1 VIALIETIANLM
13 QIKRDDGRKFVLLLG
28 AGCSMSSGVKSTNR
42 IMEELLERYG
52 SGITGPTLPDRF
64 DKLWRRSTD
73 LDRRA
78 FLKPLLDCRPSS
90 GYDKLA
96 RLIEAGYFD
105 VAITLN
111 FDLLLERSLDAIN
124 FTDYRALVRGEHAED
139 AMQRMVDGREPRFKL
154 LKLHG
159 SLRSAD
165 QFLFAVEEMDKY
177 PDPIA
182 SLVQRITAADIIV
195 CGYAFEDLCIMRTFA
210 EHGGNVVCVNPTGV
224 PRRLQPFMRNR
235 QSSDFA
241 IEADFD
247 SFFEELHRHLL
258 KAGAP
263 RTGEQPLPNPFKFLE
278 SYDETDKEAFAGRED
293 ETRDFLRRL
302 GQAPIPRI
310 VLVAGP
316 EMAGKTSLVRAGLLA
331 GLDQTTHEGI
341 YLRCKSNPTQSL
353 PLELFAYL
361 GQDYTSATSP
371 PSLAEALTAAGETSG
386 GRQRVLVLD
395 EFDRVVKEVVRDQ
408 DWSTKAGHNLLTAF
422 LRDHLFPG
430 CHDRLTLV
438 PVITEEVSPVT
449 AIFNECLNAGVPAAM
464 VQCLPFEGRNVADII
479 RALAA
484 KGGFEFD
491 ERIIAEMVQK
501 YEQSRKERTPEA
513 RFTLTHIQAVCHILA
528 TQRRVEY
535 DAYKQAFDKNLEALH
550 QAINVHDIMCFVE
563 DFSWPDTVWLR
574 NMIKVPLK
582 ENKERIAVFIKSH
595 YRELLP
601 SSRAPAGAARDALR
615 VVG

>member
-1 VIALIETIANLM
+1 MPSLVETIANLM
-13 QIKRDDGRKFVLLLG
+13 RMKRDDGRKFVLMLG

-52 SGITGPTLPDRF
+52 SEILGPSLADRF

-73 LDRRA
+73 PDRRS
-78 FLKPLLDCRPSS
+78 FLKPLLDCRPSA
-90 GYDKLA
+90 GYGKLA
-96 RLIEAGYFD
+96 KLIEAGYFD
-105 VAITLN
+105 LAITLN
-111 FDLLLERSLDAIN
+111 FDVLLERSLDAIT
-124 FTDYRALVRGEHAED
+124 FTDHRALVRGEHADD
-139 AMQRMVDGREPRFKL
+139 ALQRMVDGREPRFKL

-159 SLRSAD
+159 SLESVD

-182 SLVQRITAADIIV
+182 SLVQRITASDIIV
-195 CGYAFEDLCIMRTFA
+195 CGYSFEDLCVMRTFS
-210 EHGGNVVCVNPTGV
+210 EHGGNVVCVNPSGV
-224 PRRLQPFMRNR
+224 PRRLQSFMRNR
-235 QSSDFA
+235 QSTDFA
-241 IEADFD
+241 VEMEFD
-247 SFFEELHRHLL
+247 PFFEELHRHLL

-263 RTGEQPLPNPFKFLE
+263 ATGELPLPNPFKFLD
-278 SYDETDKEAFAGRED
+278 SYDETDKEAFAGRQD

-302 GQAPIPRI
+302 GQTPIPRI

-316 EMAGKTSLVRAGLLA
+316 EKAGKTSLVRAGFLA
-331 GLDQTTHEGI
+331 GLDPTTHEGI
-341 YLRCKSNPTQSL
+341 YLRCKANPTQTL
-353 PLELFAYL
+353 PLELLAYL
-361 GQDYTSATSP
+361 GQESP
-371 PSLAEALTAAGETSG
+371 GPTPSLVQAFTAAGETAG
-386 GRQRVLVLD
+386 ERRRVLVLD
-395 EFDRVVKEVVRDQ
+395 EFDRIVKHVVQ
-408 DWSTKAGHNLLTAF
+408 DEDWNTKAGLGLLTAF
-422 LRDHLFPG
+422 LREHVFPG

-438 PVITEEVSPVT
+438 PVITDDVSPVT
-449 AIFNECLNAGVPAAM
+449 AIFNECVNAGLPVSI
-464 VQCLPFEGRNVADII
+464 VQCLPFEGREVADMV
-479 RALAA
+479 RTLAA

-491 ERIIAEMVQK
+491 ERILSEMVQK
-501 YEQSRKERTPEA
+501 YEQSRKEKGDS
-513 RFTLTHIQAVCHILA
+513 RFTLAHIQAVCHILA

-535 DAYKQAFDKNLEALH
+535 DSYKLAFDKNLEALH

-601 SSRAPAGAARDALR
+601 GSRTPDAAARDALR

>member
-1 VIALIETIANLM
+1 VPSIVETIANLM
-13 QIKRDDGRKFVLLLG
+13 RMKRDDGRKFVLMLG

-52 SGITGPTLPDRF
+52 SEITGSSLADRF

-73 LDRRA
+73 PDRRA

-90 GYDKLA
+90 GYGRLA
-96 RLIEAGYFD
+96 KLIEVGYFD

-111 FDLLLERSLDAIN
+111 FDVLLERSLDEIN

-139 AMQRMVDGREPRFKL
+139 AMQRMVDGREPRSKL

-159 SLRSAD
+159 SLASVD
-165 QFLFAVEEMDKY
+165 QFLFAMEEMDKY
-177 PDPIA
+177 PDAIA
-182 SLVQRITAADIIV
+182 SLVQRVTASDIIV
-195 CGYAFEDLCIMRTFA
+195 CGYSFEDLCIMRTFA
-210 EHGGNVVCVNPTGV
+210 EHGGNVICVNPAGV
-224 PRRLQPFMRNR
+224 PRRLQSFMRSR
-235 QSSDFA
+235 QSIDFA
-241 IEADFD
+241 VEMEFD
-247 SFFEELHRHLL
+247 PFFDELHRHLL
-258 KAGAP
+258 RVGAP
-263 RTGEQPLPNPFKFLE
+263 RTGEQPLPNPFKFLD
-278 SYDETDKEAFAGRED
+278 SYDETDREAFAGRED

-302 GQAPIPRI
+302 GQTPVPRI

-316 EMAGKTSLVRAGLLA
+316 EKAGKTSLVRAGFLA
-331 GLDQTTHEGI
+331 GLDPTTHEGI
-341 YLRCKSNPTQSL
+341 YLRCKANPTQTL
-353 PLELFAYL
+353 PLQLFAYL
-361 GQDYTSATSP
+361 GQDPPTPT
-371 PSLAEALTAAGETSG
+371 PSLAQAFTAAGETAG
-386 GRQRVLVLD
+386 GRQRVVVLD
-395 EFDRVVKEVVRDQ
+395 EFDRIVKQVVQ
-408 DWSTKAGHNLLTAF
+408 DEDWNTKAGLNLLTAF

-438 PVITEEVSPVT
+438 PVITDEVSPVT
-449 AIFNECLNAGVPAAM
+449 AIFNECVGAGLPVSI
-464 VQCLPFEGRNVADII
+464 VQCLPFEGREVAVIL
-479 RALAA
+479 RTLAG

-501 YEQSRKERTPEA
+501 YEQSKKDKASEA
-513 RFTLTHIQAVCHILA
+513 RFTLAHIQAVCHILA
-528 TQRRVEY
+528 TQHRVEY
-535 DAYKQAFDKNLEALH
+535 DSYKLAFDKNLEALH

-601 SSRAPAGAARDALR
+601 GSRTPAGVGHEALR